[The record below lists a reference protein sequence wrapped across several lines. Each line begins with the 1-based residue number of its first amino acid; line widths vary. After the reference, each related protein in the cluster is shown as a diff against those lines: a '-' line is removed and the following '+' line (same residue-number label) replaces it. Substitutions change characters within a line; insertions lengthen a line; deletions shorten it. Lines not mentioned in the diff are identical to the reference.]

1 MDTIS
6 HIITW
11 YFPAFFNNNS
21 RTSYFSANSLY
32 FLLLFSSI
40 DQNLPFDF
48 LLLLPKKDP
57 ISILP
62 EIVRIMMLRQFPYLL
77 SNSSFT
83 CAHFMISDYLPL
95 SLYHHFPSFS
105 FISSYSSLSSYHN
118 EWKQDE
124 EDCNWRLSL
133 AVECLS
139 SSLMQ

>member
-1 MDTIS
+1 MDAIS
-6 HIITW
+6 YFFTW
-11 YFPAFFNNNS
+11 RFTSLFNNNS
-21 RTSYFSANSLY
+21 RASYFSSISLY
-32 FLLLFSSI
+32 LLLFFSSI

-83 CAHFMISDYLPL
+83 SVHFMISDYLPL
-95 SLYHHFPSFS
+95 TFYHHFPSFS
-105 FISSYSSLSSYHN
+105 YISSYSSLTTYHN
-118 EWKQDE
+118 EWKQDK

-133 AVECLS
+133 AVK
-139 SSLMQ
+139 